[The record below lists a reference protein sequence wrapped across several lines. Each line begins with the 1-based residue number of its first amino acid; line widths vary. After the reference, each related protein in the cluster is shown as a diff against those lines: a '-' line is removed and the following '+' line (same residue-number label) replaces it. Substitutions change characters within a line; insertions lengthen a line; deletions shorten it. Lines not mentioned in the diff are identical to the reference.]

1 MSNIVFFSS
10 VSGNTRRFVN
20 NLGLPAKQIPLRAG
34 DGHLQVDE
42 PYVLITPT
50 YGHGT
55 PKGAVPKQVIRFLND
70 PHNRGL
76 IRGVIAAGNTNFGAG
91 YCLAGKVI
99 SAKTKVPHLY
109 NFELFGTPH
118 DVARVKEGLEEFW
131 QRF

>member
-1 MSNIVFFSS
+1 MANIVYFSS
-10 VSGNTRRFVN
+10 VSENTRRFVER
-20 NLGLPAKQIPLRAG
+20 LGSPALRIPLRPNEE
-34 DGHLQVDE
+34 HLKITA

-55 PKGAVPKQVIRFLND
+55 PKGAVPKQVIKFLND
-70 PHNRGL
+70 SQNRSF

-99 SAKTKVPHLY
+99 ASKCEVPHLY
-109 NFELFGTPH
+109 NFELFGTPY
-118 DVARVKEGLEEFW
+118 DVTRVTQGLEEFW